1 MRTSAKGEGVDQ
13 MRTPAS
19 RGIEVGKGVFLR
31 TFFMDDSIISSLCG
45 GRPVWVESAVF
56 WRMPAIFVERE
67 ARKGVVHKGRP
78 HREGGIGQIQAHVDR
93 SRGKD
98 LADVRKLVLFLSLCF
113 ANALYALLSIL
124 LSYMYMSFI
133 KCTFCKLLFIPSL
146 FPTN

>member
-45 GRPVWVESAVF
+45 GRSVWVESAVF

-67 ARKGVVHKGRP
+67 ARKGDVHKGRP
-78 HREGGIGQIQAHVDR
+78 QRDRAYFKRAVQPICAVHRAKCAVQPTKVCSPKITR
-93 SRGKD
+93 RG
-98 LADVRKLVLFLSLCF
+98 SLD
-113 ANALYALLSIL
+113 
-124 LSYMYMSFI
+124 
-133 KCTFCKLLFIPSL
+133 CKSVKY
-146 FPTN
+146 

>member
-78 HREGGIGQIQAHVDR
+78 QREGGIGQIQAHVDR
-93 SRGKD
+93 SRGND
-98 LADVRKLVLFLSLCF
+98 LADVRKLVLFLSLKYVLRTLSMPSCLF
-113 ANALYALLSIL
+113 FYPICLLSHEFL
-124 LSYMYMSFI
+124 
-133 KCTFCKLLFIPSL
+133 
-146 FPTN
+146 